1 MISGKKLNKY
11 SKLITNFKL
20 LMPRCVMKILFALF
34 LIISLSSCATE
45 KRRNIDIEID
55 NSTSVSPQT
64 FERYVDIIINDII
77 KNMKEKDCLSI
88 KFIDEC
94 SLTQSDRIFNL
105 DLSQKDFSEGTDGFN
120 NAADSIKMRIEKF
133 INDSISVSLR
143 NIIYK
148 SKSQRADCSQYTNII
163 EALNQSIG
171 LKKELANYDSEL
183 DIALNNAAGEDT
195 YNYENVIII
204 FSDMINEDRGNKYS
218 FTGFSRINEKDIN
231 DKLSQLEAE
240 KRIPDLRD
248 YKIIV
253 CGATASNKLALN
265 ADTQIKNIKLF
276 WDQFFR
282 ISGSNLI
289 AYGYDTEYEII
300 NFMKN

>member
-1 MISGKKLNKY
+1 
-11 SKLITNFKL
+11 
-20 LMPRCVMKILFALF
+20 
-34 LIISLSSCATE
+34 
-45 KRRNIDIEID
+45 
-55 NSTSVSPQT
+55 VSPQT
-64 FERYVDIIINDII
+64 FERYVDIIINDIL

-94 SLTQSDRIFNL
+94 SLTQSDRIFFL
-105 DLSQKDFSEGTDGFN
+105 DLSQKDFTKSTDGFN
-120 NAADSIKMRIEKF
+120 YAADSIKTRIEKF
-133 INDSISVSLR
+133 IDDSISVSLR

-148 SKSQRADCSQYTNII
+148 SKSQRTDCSQYTNII
-163 EALNQSIG
+163 EALNQSSS

-204 FSDMINEDRGNKYS
+204 FSDMINEDRGNKYN
-218 FTGFSRINEKDIN
+218 FTGFNRINEKDIN

-240 KRIPDLRD
+240 KKTPDLRD

-265 ADTQIKNIKLF
+265 ADTQINNIKLF
-276 WDQFFR
+276 WEKLFKL
-282 ISGSNLI
+282 SGSNLI
-289 AYGYDTEYEII
+289 AYGYDTELEII
-300 NFMKN
+300 NFMKK